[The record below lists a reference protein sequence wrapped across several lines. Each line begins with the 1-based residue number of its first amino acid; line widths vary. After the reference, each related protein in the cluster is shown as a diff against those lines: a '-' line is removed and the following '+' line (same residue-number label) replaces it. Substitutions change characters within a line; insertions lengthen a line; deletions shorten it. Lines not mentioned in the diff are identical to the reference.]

1 MPRRLAL
8 AAVALCALPSS
19 ALANPSASV
28 SMTAGGVPGNLP
40 SEVTHRLTL
49 TGGATQESVRV
60 STVGSMRLSGSGYT
74 VDEMTATGPGVFQC
88 AGRWIRVHQAL
99 GAQPRR
105 NLRLTL
111 APGATANIDTRTSFR
126 RPPWASDN
134 LDAAWDITPAQG
146 TEFTVVSTAPTFE
159 GAYGVELGFDMTR
172 VAPSVYAV
180 TGTAE
185 AEVDSGRVELWG
197 YAPGR
202 TRASRLAVA
211 RVRDSAWSIPRLRLP
226 RTGSWEFYA
235 RYRTAKPADFVND
248 TSVCGTIVRI
258 R

>member
-8 AAVALCALPSS
+8 AAVVLCALPSS
-19 ALANPSASV
+19 AFANPSFSV
-28 SMTAGGVPGNLP
+28 SVTAGGVPGNLP

-49 TGGATQESVRV
+49 TGGATQESVRI
-60 STVGSMRLSGSGYT
+60 STVGSMSVSGSGYT
-74 VDEMTATGPGVFQC
+74 VDEQRATGPAVFQC
-88 AGRWIRVHQAL
+88 PGRWIRVHEAR
-99 GAQPRR
+99 GAQSLR

-111 APGATANIDTRTSFR
+111 APGAIANIDTTASFR
-126 RPPWASDN
+126 KPPWASDD
-134 LDAAWDITPAQG
+134 LDASWNITPAQG
-146 TEFTVVSTAPTFE
+146 TEFTVVSTAPTFQ

-172 VAPSVYAV
+172 VGPSTYAV
-180 TGTAE
+180 IGTAE
-185 AEVDSGRVELWG
+185 EADSGRVELWG

-235 RYRTAKPADFVND
+235 RYRTAKPADFAND
-248 TSVCGTIVRI
+248 ASVCGTIARI